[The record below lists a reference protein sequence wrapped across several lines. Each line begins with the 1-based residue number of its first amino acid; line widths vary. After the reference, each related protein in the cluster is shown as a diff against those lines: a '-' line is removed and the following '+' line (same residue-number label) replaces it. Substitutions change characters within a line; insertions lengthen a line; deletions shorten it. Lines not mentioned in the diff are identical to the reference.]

1 MPRRTPTRPVGTQ
14 RRKKGENQ
22 ELHLGLPLRA
32 GGHIRGTSRL
42 SRASGGTGWF
52 GALVNG
58 DDDDV
63 AILAANADGALT
75 VPHTLSAQEKHSL
88 VPANR

>member
-63 AILAANADGALT
+63 AILAANVDGALT
-75 VPHTLSAQEKHSL
+75 ILHTSSAQEKHSL